1 VLERSFELVLEET
14 LRIIEAQRD
23 SNGNINHD
31 LVEIAVPE
39 RLAIVGDLHGD
50 LQTLE
55 KILNELDSAG
65 FLEDRNSQ
73 LVFLG
78 DYIDRGKNS
87 VSVLYTLFK
96 LKCDFPDGVILMKGN
111 HEAPLQ
117 FPFRQHDFP
126 AKMQEEFING
136 RELYQK
142 TLTIFEVLPVATV
155 VTEKLLLVH
164 GGLPRIEDMENARK
178 ILSLAGEQK
187 KVLEEILW
195 NDPRELGTEQSWE
208 KSRRSYGV
216 HFGRPVTNA
225 WIRALGVKAV
235 VRGHEPSPGF
245 NITHGGKILTLFSCR
260 ESYPSYGAAFI
271 SASKQELEA
280 LKNAEDL
287 IPCIHKL

>member
-23 SNGNINHD
+23 SNENINHD

-55 KILNELDSAG
+55 KILNELDLTG
-65 FLEDRNSQ
+65 FLEDRNSK

-78 DYIDRGKNS
+78 DYIDRGKNP

-126 AKMQEEFING
+126 ARMQAEFIKG

-142 TLTIFEVLPVATV
+142 TLSIFEVLPVATV
-155 VTEKLLLVH
+155 VTDELLLVH

-178 ILSLAGEQK
+178 ILSLASEQK

-195 NDPRELGTEQSWE
+195 NYPRELGTEQSWE
-208 KSRRSYGV
+208 KPRRSYGV

-225 WIRALGVKAV
+225 WIRAIGVKV
-235 VRGHEPSPGF
+235 LVRGHEPSPGF
-245 NITHGGKILTLFSCR
+245 SITHDGKILTLFSCR
-260 ESYPSYGAAFI
+260 ESYPSFGAAFI
-271 SASKQELEA
+271 SVSKQELEA